1 MTRSND
7 LLVGGLTNLKNF
19 SQWERLSHILWKI
32 KNVPNHPRKHKK
44 TSAENPVIFGGFDHV
59 LVAPLIQC
67 TFSLGIGKTV
77 EPPEELEL
85 GCRSVHLLLESMN
98 TGCFTGCFIC

>member
-7 LLVGGLTNLKNF
+7 LLVGGLTNLKNI

-44 TSAENPVIFGGFDHV
+44 TSAANPVIFGGFDHV
-59 LVAPLIQC
+59 WV
-67 TFSLGIGKTV
+67 FN
-77 EPPEELEL
+77 
-85 GCRSVHLLLESMN
+85 LLLWSFNHQPPGMN
-98 TGCFTGCFIC
+98 WSLR